1 MLKPTVDHNT
11 PAEIAKR
18 TPKLLSVIIS
28 LPFEI
33 SSADTIA
40 YLIIK
45 PLIAFSKK
53 VNVLK
58 SFEEERN
65 NGRERIFRVNRTQ
78 L

>member
-1 MLKPTVDHNT
+1 MVDHNT

-33 SSADTIA
+33 SSTNTFA
-40 YLIIK
+40 YIINK

-53 VNVLK
+53 VNVLV
-58 SFEEERN
+58 SFQGEKKWQGKN
-65 NGRERIFRVNRTQ
+65 F
-78 L
+78 